1 MHLINIGTYCVLGS
15 ATCAS
20 RPEGPPDILISQ
32 SHVFCKHIVIHNDLK
47 HCSSISPHMPP
58 APPPYLLPVRFETV
72 LGIVKKRKKRK
83 RKNQRWYVE
92 NKQLVFGS
100 RNRRK
105 PTTRIT

>member
-1 MHLINIGTYCVLGS
+1 MYNEEKKRKNKKIALQLHLINIGTYCVLGS

-47 HCSSISPHMPP
+47 HRSSISPHMPP

-72 LGIVKKRKKRK
+72 DR
-83 RKNQRWYVE
+83 
-92 NKQLVFGS
+92 
-100 RNRRK
+100 
-105 PTTRIT
+105 